1 MPLKNAPDRPAGNST
16 HPVVVIGA
24 GFVGACI
31 AYELRKAGWPVL
43 LVDRDE
49 PGMGAS
55 FGNSGAI
62 SPGSVAPV
70 GMPGIVSSVPG
81 MLLDR
86 EGALRLPL
94 GYLPKALPW
103 LLQFVAASRPARVRA
118 IAARLAQIHDG
129 ALEAHRS
136 LTREV
141 GVPELFLQRGH
152 LHLYSSQAAREAD
165 SAGWALRERYGY
177 AFERVH
183 REAIMSLEP
192 HLSAR
197 YPAGVFVAD
206 HATISHPHRYL
217 KAIVSA
223 FVERGGEV
231 RRMAVRRLE
240 RHTHGWCVHGAG
252 AARSDR
258 TNQGDET
265 IRATG
270 SADPIIAAHVVV
282 AAGAWSR
289 TLLDPLGLRLPLESQ
304 RGYHLQFAGA
314 AGLVSR
320 TVVLVERKVFV
331 TPMEPGLRVG
341 GMVEIGGLN
350 RPPDPVCFDVL
361 RRVVNEAFDSA
372 QHRTLLET
380 SSCSQWMGHRPCMA
394 DSVPV
399 IGAAPGHPGLW
410 LAIGHGH
417 LGVTNSVGTG
427 RMIARQMAAR

>member
-1 MPLKNAPDRPAGNST
+1 MPLQKSPDGRARNPA

-31 AYELRKAGWPVL
+31 AYELRKAGWQVL

-70 GMPGIVSSVPG
+70 GMPGVVSSVPG

-103 LLQFVAASRPARVRA
+103 LLQFVAASRPARVEA

-129 ALEAHRS
+129 ALEAHRI
-136 LTREV
+136 LTKEV

-152 LHLYSSQAAREAD
+152 LHLYTSPAARESD

-177 AFERVH
+177 AFERVD
-183 REAIMSLEP
+183 REAIVALEP
-192 HLSAR
+192 RLSVR

-206 HATISHPHRYL
+206 HATICHPHRYL
-217 KAIVSA
+217 QAIVSA
-223 FVERGGEV
+223 FVEHGGKV
-231 RRMAVRRLE
+231 RRFAVRRLE
-240 RHTHGWCVHGAG
+240 RHTQGWCVLGAG
-252 AARSDR
+252 ISEPD
-258 TNQGDET
+258 T
-265 IRATG
+265 
-270 SADPIIAAHVVV
+270 PIIASHVVV

-289 TLLDPLGLRLPLESQ
+289 SLLDPIGLRLPLESQ
-304 RGYHLQFAGA
+304 RGYHLQFANA
-314 AGLVSR
+314 AGLISR

-350 RPPDPVCFDVL
+350 RPPDPVCFEVL
-361 RRVVNEAFDSA
+361 RRVVNEAFASPQDHALLNSSA
-372 QHRTLLET
+372 
-380 SSCSQWMGHRPCMA
+380 CSQWMGHRPCMA

-399 IGAAPGHPGLW
+399 IGAAPGYPGLW
-410 LAIGHGH
+410 LAVGHGH

-427 RMIARQMAAR
+427 RMIAQLMAIH

>member
-1 MPLKNAPDRPAGNST
+1 MLTKPPVSGKSRNPAQ
-16 HPVVVIGA
+16 PVVVIGA

-31 AYELRKAGWPVL
+31 ALELRKAGWPVM

-81 MLLDR
+81 MLLDP
-86 EGALRLPL
+86 EGALRLPMA
-94 GYLPKALPW
+94 YLPKALPW
-103 LLQFVAASRPARVRA
+103 LLRFVASSRPARVRA
-118 IAARLAQIHDG
+118 IAAQLAQIHDG
-129 ALEAHRS
+129 ALEAHRD

-152 LHLYSSQAAREAD
+152 LHLYSSVAAREAD
-165 SAGWALRERYGY
+165 SAGWSLREQYGY
-177 AFERVH
+177 AFERVD
-183 REAIMSLEP
+183 RVAIRSLEP
-192 HLSAR
+192 HISAR
-197 YPAGVFVAD
+197 YPVGVFVAD
-206 HATISHPHRYL
+206 HATIRHPHRYL

-231 RRMAVRRLE
+231 CRMDVRGLERRADGWGVHGVGAVRTGGGNPGDDTNR
-240 RHTHGWCVHGAG
+240 AG
-252 AARSDR
+252 RS
-258 TNQGDET
+258 GDT
-265 IRATG
+265 L
-270 SADPIIAAHVVV
+270 IASQLVV

-289 TLLDPLGLRLPLESQ
+289 VLLDPLGLRLPLESQ
-304 RGYHLQFAGA
+304 RGYHLQFADAGA
-314 AGLVSR
+314 LVSR

-341 GMVEIGGLN
+341 GMVEIGGLR
-350 RPPDPVCFDVL
+350 RPPDPACFGIL
-361 RRVVNEAFDSA
+361 RRVAYETFDSA
-372 QHRTLLET
+372 EHRTQLES
-380 SSCSQWMGHRPCMA
+380 SSCSQWMGHRPCLP

-399 IGAAPGHPGLW
+399 IGPAPGHSGLW

-417 LGVTNSVGTG
+417 LGVTDSVGTG
-427 RMIARQMAAR
+427 RMIARQMATG